1 MFDFD
6 VIIVGAGIIGLS
18 IAEKL
23 SHRYAKVLVIE
34 KESGFGQHT
43 SSRNSEVIHSGIYY
57 PKDSLK
63 AKLCV
68 EGNQLLYS
76 FLETHRLPYRKSGK
90 LVIAT
95 QASEKPLLKELLDKG
110 VANGV
115 KGLKVLSEEEVLVL
129 EPHFKSKGA
138 LWVPSTG
145 VMDTHTIMK
154 KMESLACRAG
164 VDISYNTE
172 VRDIK
177 KLPDAYQISFV
188 KDPTIVTSKVVINCA
203 GLWSDKI
210 STMVGITDYKLH
222 WCKGEYFKTTRLK
235 NVRHLVYPIPDPEL
249 MFLGIHTRT
258 NLNGDLFFGPN
269 ANYVDKLDYSVD
281 ENSKTEFFN
290 SIKRFLDIEMDDLSI
305 DTSGIRPKLQEK
317 GGRQRDFVIKNE
329 TDRGYKNF
337 INLIGIESPGFTACL
352 SIANYVNTLIEE

>member
-6 VIIVGAGIIGLS
+6 AIIIGAGIIGLS

-23 SHRYAKVLVIE
+23 SHRYSKILVIE

-63 AKLCV
+63 AKLCI
-68 EGNQLLYS
+68 EGNKLLYS
-76 FLETHRLPYRKSGK
+76 FLDTHRLPYRKSGK

-95 QASEKPLLKELLDKG
+95 QISEKPLLKKLLAKG
-110 VANGV
+110 EANGV
-115 KGLKVLSEEEVLVL
+115 KGLKILSQDEVSRL
-129 EPHFKSKGA
+129 EPSFKSNGA

-145 VMDTHTIMK
+145 VMDTHSIMR
-154 KMESLACRAG
+154 KMESLAQHTG

-172 VRDIK
+172 VNDIK
-177 KLPDAYQISFV
+177 KLDRAYQITFV
-188 KDPTIVTSKVVINCA
+188 KDPTIVTSKIVINCG

-210 STMVGITDYKLH
+210 SAMVGITDYKLH

-269 ANYVDKLDYSVD
+269 ANYVDDLDYSVN

-317 GGRQRDFVIKNE
+317 GGKQRDFVIKNE
-329 TDRGYKNF
+329 SDRGYKNF
-337 INLIGIESPGFTACL
+337 INLIGIESPGFTSCL